1 MLFVLAILLII
12 GLILIEVPI
21 GFAFGIGALFY
32 GFLSGIDISFHATAG
47 YTQISAFTLLAIPL
61 FIYAGS
67 LMGAAGISDR
77 LLGFVNAFVGRTK
90 GGLGAVTVLTCAL
103 FGAISGSAAAA
114 IAAIGRIIVPRM
126 IEEGYPPGH
135 ATALLSVSS
144 VLAFLIPPSI
154 PMIVFAIAIRESVA
168 KAFLSTV
175 IPGILLIIIYCILNF
190 VFLRNN
196 RTIRIQPKQSVA
208 QTVREIGFAGKR
220 ATLALLMPFII
231 LGGIYSGIATPTE
244 AGAVAAVYA
253 LFVGLFI
260 YRSVNFKGLFET
272 SVDAARLT
280 GAIVM
285 ILLFLFVMSR
295 GMVLANVPG
304 NVASFL
310 LSVSE
315 NRIVILLMINLLL
328 LVMGMIVDDISGSVL
343 AAIILLPVTQQI
355 GLDPI
360 HFAAIVGVNLGL
372 GNITPPCAP
381 LLFMAGGVTG
391 TPLATYIGPTMKFLV
406 LGHIPVLMLVTFIPE
421 LALFLPGF
429 LD

>member
-1 MLFVLAILLII
+1 MLFLLAILLVIA
-12 GLILIEVPI
+12 LILIEVPI

-32 GFLSGIDISFHATAG
+32 GFVAGIDISFHATAG
-47 YTQISAFTLLAIPL
+47 FTQVSAFTLLAIPL

-77 LLGFVNAFVGRTK
+77 LLAFVNAFVGRTK

-175 IPGILLIIIYCILNF
+175 IPALLLITIYCVLNF
-190 VFLRNN
+190 VFLRKN
-196 RTIRIQPKQSVA
+196 TSIKVSPKQPLA
-208 QTVREIGFAGKR
+208 KTAHEAIFAGKR
-220 ATLALLMPFII
+220 ATLALLMPLII

-253 LFVGLFI
+253 LFVGLLV
-260 YRSVNFKGLFET
+260 YRSVSFKNLFGT
-272 SVDAARLT
+272 TVDAARLT
-280 GAIVM
+280 GSIVM

-304 NVASFL
+304 NVAEFL

-315 NRIVILLMINLLL
+315 NRIIILLMINLLL
-328 LVMGMIVDDISGSVL
+328 LIMGMIIDDVSGSVL
-343 AAIILLPVTQQI
+343 AAIILLPVTQEI

-372 GNITPPCAP
+372 GNVTPPCAP

-391 TPLATYIGPTMKFLV
+391 TPLANYVGHTMRFLL
-406 LGHIPVLMLVTFIPE
+406 LGHVPVLFLVTFIPE
-421 LALFLPGF
+421 LALFLPGL